1 MELGIGRT
9 EFVSSAQKDG
19 SSTPTMS
26 ASLFLTNAKN
36 MPPMVTAPLAS
47 KDMTSSMVNAFSLS
61 STTPDLLILDVV
73 SGTGML
79 KYALDAPTT
88 GSRTL
93 MASVYPFLI
102 NAPLMLKMETAL
114 LASRVMTYPT
124 DNAYSLKPTTLNL
137 PISDADCGT
146 GLTKFVSSALMDS
159 FSTSTKSVLPPLI
172 FAELL
177 TVRLVTAL
185 LATKDMTLKTDSVST
200 LPQIMPDLQILAVL
214 LGTGK
219 TRSA

>member
-1 MELGIGRT
+1 
-9 EFVSSAQKDG
+9 
-19 SSTPTMS
+19 
-26 ASLFLTNAKN
+26 
-36 MPPMVTAPLAS
+36 
-47 KDMTSSMVNAFSLS
+47 
-61 STTPDLLILDVV
+61 
-73 SGTGML
+73 
-79 KYALDAPTT
+79 
-88 GSRTL
+88 
-93 MASVYPFLI
+93 
-102 NAPLMLKMETAL
+102 MLKMETAL